1 LPDEPFYE
9 SITPQKSGDNLPPVR
24 EENSYDP
31 GNGPVY
37 IDFAN
42 SYLGSDWAYPGDTI
56 GIKLRLYNNGPAL
69 DKVAKVT
76 MTMSKMY
83 ILYGQVIW
91 IDYPISKEFNTRIV
105 IPNGG
110 SMTKNLS
117 YMVPTD
123 MGDLRG
129 TYKLYIKFYM
139 DDQYSAGVTKVLTIF

>member
-1 LPDEPFYE
+1 
-9 SITPQKSGDNLPPVR
+9 
-24 EENSYDP
+24 
-31 GNGPVY
+31 
-37 IDFAN
+37 
-42 SYLGSDWAYPGDTI
+42 
-56 GIKLRLYNNGPAL
+56 
-69 DKVAKVT
+69 VAKVT

-123 MGDLRG
+123 MGDLKG
-129 TYKLYIKFYM
+129 TYKLYIKFYL